1 MCRFISLGWLC
12 VIVLVIT
19 TSPKAAQAEML
30 RVSFTDPV
38 GDHTFETDIVGF
50 ELTFD
55 NATGDYRARFRAD
68 SGDPFAGLFQMDV
81 SLFNP
86 DAGSSTADTSFFQ
99 ASAVRAGS
107 LFFPASLSSGFSG
120 NSQVLLSWNLGDRV
134 AANQVPF
141 GVPDDLGETEF
152 RTMLL
157 TSLLPIGEGPGFDPD
172 IGDQIGAGNVV
183 ATIVPEPS
191 GFATIVIGG
200 VLLVLLL
207 FGRRNRM
214 HSGSTVFSR

>member
-1 MCRFISLGWLC
+1 MAFALAALA
-12 VIVLVIT
+12 L
-19 TSPKAAQAEML
+19 PKAAQAEML

-55 NATGDYRARFRAD
+55 NATGDYQSRFLAD

-99 ASAVRAGS
+99 ASAVRAANMEV
-107 LFFPASLSSGFSG
+107 PITSGFSG

-172 IGDQIGAGNVV
+172 VGDQIGTGNVV

-191 GFATIVIGG
+191 SLVTAVIGC
-200 VLLVLLL
+200 VSLVLIL
-207 FGRRNRM
+207 FGRRHRQQATAPRFRGN
-214 HSGSTVFSR
+214 GISRFYAFL